1 MSEKQSIESVLNERG
16 FLVYPNVGT
25 SMMPLLRQGK
35 DLMEI
40 RKKPAGRCNKYDAVL
55 YKRGERYILHRI
67 LKVREHDY
75 IIVGDN
81 CWRREFGIKDEQILG
96 VLTGVMRDGKRID
109 VNDMRY
115 QRYVHLWCDFFPIR
129 AVILFMIMQ
138 VREMKYFIKGASR
151 AVWRRIKS
159 LPCARGG
166 G

>member
-67 LKVREHDY
+67 LKVRERDY

-81 CWRREFGIKDEQILG
+81 CWRREFGITDGQILG

-109 VNDMRY
+109 VNDKRY

-129 AVILFMIMQ
+129 AAILFL
-138 VREMKYFIKGASR
+138 REKLPRLKERVKIALYPLYQ
-151 AVWRRIKS
+151 RIKK
-159 LPCARGG
+159 LCTG
-166 G
+166 